1 MSNDT
6 GKSNAARRVQISHL
20 TALGILTFFLLIFG
34 TWKLPLI
41 GPDEPRYAEIGRT
54 MALTGDWITPR
65 LGGIDWFEKPA
76 LTYWLVAIGFKLLGS
91 SEFAARIGVGLT
103 GAFGVLLLY
112 LAGARLR
119 SAQFGYLSGSVLASC
134 AIWFGFSR
142 VATFDLAL
150 AVTVELALIA
160 YLFHRRQQTPRG
172 QWGWWV
178 VFSVALG
185 LAMLAKGLVGLLLPS
200 AVVGLHALLTGGLRR
215 LLHPGRI
222 LVALVLFTLVS
233 GIWYGPMLVRHGET
247 FVDEFFVAH
256 HFQRYLTNQYRHP
269 QPAWFFFAIAIV
281 GCFPWIYPLLA
292 RGAWVVRSWKRMIV
306 DEDGRVELYFWLW
319 VLVPVLFFSFSVSK
333 LPGYI
338 LPVFPGLAVI
348 IARQLEDWWSE
359 SAPSRGQVVGVVLT
373 GLTIFVIAVLI
384 GLRGA
389 SLIGLDK
396 FSAFRLAGFGVL
408 VAISYVMIWFLLNIR
423 AATRFLPF
431 GLALI
436 IVAVVNIVTPAL
448 AERETLKSLGE
459 RAVSVARPGERL
471 VFYINSNHRIN
482 YYATSLPLRD
492 SKSYFVTVIDQAE
505 IPRLID
511 QHGGESILVL
521 AQREWS
527 RLLVESDIVRV
538 DLLGEQRGPVKC
550 SPKCDLVLMRAQKR
564 GVTPVSGSAR

>member
-1 MSNDT
+1 M
-6 GKSNAARRVQISHL
+6 GHL
-20 TALGILTFFLLIFG
+20 LALGALTFFLLIFG
-34 TWKLPLI
+34 TWELPLI
-41 GPDEPRYAEIGRT
+41 GPDEPRYAEIGRS

-76 LTYWLVAIGFKLLGS
+76 LTYWLVAFGVKLLGS

-112 LAGARLR
+112 LAGTRFR
-119 SAQFGYLSGSVLASC
+119 SARFGYLSGSVLVSC
-134 AIWFGFSR
+134 GIWFGFSR
-142 VATFDLAL
+142 VATFDLPL

-160 YLFHRRQQTPRG
+160 YLFHRRQPTPRG
-172 QWGWWV
+172 QWGWWI
-178 VFSVALG
+178 VFSGALG

-200 AVVGLHALLTGGLRR
+200 AIVGLHALLTGGLRR
-215 LLHPGRI
+215 LLHPGRLLTGLGI
-222 LVALVLFTLVS
+222 FVLVS
-233 GIWYGPMLVRHGET
+233 SAWYGPMFVRHGQT
-247 FVDEFFVAH
+247 FIDEFFIAH

-269 QPAWFFFAIAIV
+269 QPAWFFFVIAIV
-281 GCFPWIYPLLA
+281 GCFPWVFPLLT
-292 RGAWVVRSWKRMIV
+292 RGAAAVRSWKRMIV
-306 DEDGRVELYFWLW
+306 DEDGRFELYFWLW

-348 IARQLEDWWSE
+348 IARQLEDWWGE
-359 SAPSRGQVVGVVLT
+359 STPSRGQVVSVVLT
-373 GLTIFVIAVLI
+373 GLTIFIIAVLI
-384 GLRGA
+384 GLRGS
-389 SLIGLDK
+389 SLVGLDK
-396 FSAFRLAGFGVL
+396 FSAFRLAGFGSL
-408 VAISYVMIWFLLNIR
+408 VALCYVMVWFLLNIR

-436 IVAVVNIVTPAL
+436 VVAVVNLATPTL

-492 SKSYFVTVIDQAE
+492 SKSYFVIVIDQAE

-511 QHGGESILVL
+511 EHGGESILVL

-527 RLLVESDIVRV
+527 RLLVESDVLRV
-538 DLLGEQRGPVKC
+538 DQLGEQRGPVKC
-550 SPKCDLVLMRAQKR
+550 SPKCDLVLLRARKR
-564 GVTPVSGSAR
+564 EVAPVSLSAR